1 MGIMKSLDIVLS
13 EYKLSD
19 AQKNA
24 VVELLSPESG
34 IITAK
39 ANTLKSLEKR
49 GLVTSYA
56 GGGWQLADAFR
67 MELNLKTG
75 TAPEV
80 KILPVYRD
88 GYDLEVTVD
97 EVEQFRAGLKEAY
110 SVPEV
115 REVKGL
121 AASQGI
127 VLTDQEAFEVSQ
139 ESVESLLQGDP
150 WRLGDAI
157 TADEAYIVLDS
168 DGELKDAEG
177 TEFNKF
183 DSKWNDLFKE
193 TAGFGATLDWR
204 GVEVWDGL
212 TAVEIRE
219 DMETASPIN
228 RKARRTH
235 FRTLRNAFRRANVE
249 RPRKALKLTGAKGL

>member
-1 MGIMKSLDIVLS
+1 MSNMSNLDIVLS
-13 EYKLSD
+13 KYKLSD

-39 ANTLKSLEKR
+39 ANTLKSLGKR

-56 GGGWQLADAFR
+56 GGGWQLPEEFR
-67 MELNLKTG
+67 AELEG
-75 TAPEV
+75 SYTAPEAREEIMGLPVEV

-88 GYDLEVTVD
+88 GYDLEV
-97 EVEQFRAGLKEAY
+97 
-110 SVPEV
+110 PEV
-115 REVKGL
+115 REVKSL

-150 WRLGDAI
+150 WKMGDAI

-177 TEFNKF
+177 TEFDKF

-193 TAGFGATLDWR
+193 TSGFGATLDWR

-212 TAVEIRE
+212 TAAEIKE

>member
-1 MGIMKSLDIVLS
+1 MGIMKSLDLFLT
-13 EYKLSD
+13 EHKLSD

-24 VVELLSPESG
+24 VVELLSG
-34 IITAK
+34 GFTTAK
-39 ANTLKSLEKR
+39 LNTIKSLEKR
-49 GLVTSYA
+49 GLVSQFENGEYIF
-56 GGGWQLADAFR
+56 D
-67 MELNLKTG
+67 
-75 TAPEV
+75 
-80 KILPVYRD
+80 
-88 GYDLEVTVD
+88 
-97 EVEQFRAGLKEAY
+97 EQFRAGLKEAY

-127 VLTDQEAFEVSQ
+127 VLTDQEAFEVYQ

-150 WRLGDAI
+150 WELGDAI

-212 TAVEIRE
+212 TAAEIKE
-219 DMETASPIN
+219 DMETAAPIN